1 MCYRNHEH
9 LPAITPKVKIMD
21 APFSFNRSIRIG
33 SRRDRITGDSGALTG
48 RELLRRSGVVRFL
61 AKRLPDKR
69 DGRRIR
75 HSQKRLARTLL
86 LLAGQGRREH
96 NDATELRD
104 DPALRLA
111 TSDRAGTAPLG
122 KAGRLPSQPTLSR
135 RVAAWS
141 AKDGV
146 EVLRE
151 GLQRLAGWRLK
162 AMGGWRRP
170 KTLVI
175 DIDSLPVE
183 VHGEQPGSAW
193 NGYYHRR
200 VYHPIVAAVGE
211 TGDILDL
218 RLREGQVHTADG
230 GLEFVLEVLERAERH
245 LCGKAAVRFDAG
257 YPGEPL
263 MAALEERGTHYVAR
277 VRNNAVLKR
286 LALPAMDAVVWDA
299 LSTGA
304 PAGEPR
310 TWVCE
315 SSYRAGSWSRSR
327 RVVQVVVERPGELI
341 PRCFRL
347 LTSMPSG
354 EMSGEDLLALY
365 RKRGKAEGHLG
376 ELMSVVAPAL
386 SSTSRRK
393 SHYRGKEIRKREKGV
408 DAFACNQVRLLL
420 AGFGYQIM
428 HVQRAVLERV
438 TGTGWSLR
446 RLAERVLRTP
456 ARFTVSGRRIAMIA
470 SAALRHWRLLVRQL
484 RLLPEPAGWPSATGA
499 DPNGSGEGVASVCPE
514 PGYAGPIGGSKPENP
529 CRTASWGPIL
539 GSGHP
544 VFRPGEPDRPES
556 SPAVGLGE

>member
-1 MCYRNHEH
+1 
-9 LPAITPKVKIMD
+9 MD
-21 APFSFNRSIRIG
+21 APFSFNRSVRIG

-48 RELLRRSGVVRFL
+48 RELLGRSGVVRFL
-61 AKRLPDKR
+61 AKGLPDKR

-75 HSQKRLARTLL
+75 HSQRRLARTLL

-96 NDATELRD
+96 NDATALRD

-111 TSDRAGTAPLG
+111 TDDRAGTAPLG

-135 RVAAWS
+135 RVAGWS
-141 AKDGV
+141 AKEGV

-170 KTLVI
+170 ETLVI

-200 VYHPIVAAVGE
+200 VYHPIVAAAGE

-230 GLEFVLEVLERAERH
+230 G
-245 LCGKAAVRFDAG
+245 RFDAG

-299 LSTGA
+299 LRNGA

-315 SSYRAGSWSRSR
+315 SSYRARSWSRSR

-341 PRCFRL
+341 PRCFWL

-365 RKRGKAEGHLG
+365 RKRA
-376 ELMSVVAPAL
+376 
-386 SSTSRRK
+386 RR
-393 SHYRGKEIRKREKGV
+393 
-408 DAFACNQVRLLL
+408 
-420 AGFGYQIM
+420 
-428 HVQRAVLERV
+428 RAI
-438 TGTGWSLR
+438 W
-446 RLAERVLRTP
+446 
-456 ARFTVSGRRIAMIA
+456 
-470 SAALRHWRLLVRQL
+470 
-484 RLLPEPAGWPSATGA
+484 
-499 DPNGSGEGVASVCPE
+499 GS
-514 PGYAGPIGGSKPENP
+514 
-529 CRTASWGPIL
+529 
-539 GSGHP
+539 
-544 VFRPGEPDRPES
+544 
-556 SPAVGLGE
+556 